1 MRSDLHT
8 EQLMATVMQQRDAI
22 LSRRS
27 LLGRGALVGAAT
39 GAMALGLSPAL
50 RANFSALA
58 QDDDDNGDEN
68 GGFEDDIAVLNY
80 ALTLE
85 HLESTFYREGLEQFD
100 DAAFEAAGFLGDDGP
115 SGGVRSFIVEIGNH
129 EAEHVE
135 VLTSVIESL
144 DGEPVEE
151 AEYDFGYERG
161 DVASFL
167 AIAAALENTGVSA
180 YTGAAQYAIGAD
192 EILTAA
198 LTIHGVEARHAAY
211 LNVLNGTSPFPESFD
226 PPLTPDEVLEI
237 ATPFI
242 VS

>member
-1 MRSDLHT
+1 
-8 EQLMATVMQQRDAI
+8 MAFQDSTPEAEAPFKDA
-22 LSRRS
+22 
-27 LLGRGALVGAAT
+27 V
-39 GAMALGLSPAL
+39 
-50 RANFSALA
+50 
-58 QDDDDNGDEN
+58 E
-68 GGFEDDIAVLNY
+68 VLNY

-85 HLESTFYREGLEQFD
+85 HLESTFYREGLD
-100 DAAFEAAGFLGDDGP
+100 ALGPAAFEEAGFQTV
-115 SGGVRSFIVEIGNH
+115 VRENIVEIGAH

-151 AEYDFGYERG
+151 AEYDFGYDKG
-161 DVASFL
+161 DVAGFL
-167 AIAAALENTGVSA
+167 ATAAALENTGVSA
-180 YTGAAQYAIGAD
+180 YTGAAQYLIEED
-192 EILTAA
+192 ELLTAA

-237 ATPFI
+237 AGPFI